1 MKIDDLRVFVR
12 VADAGS
18 LSLAAAQLGL
28 AQPNVS
34 RVIRGLERKL
44 DAPLFNRTGRGV
56 SLTIR
61 GERFLKFALSTLEE
75 LQKTESDMRLLVGAA
90 PKNLT
95 IVIPRH
101 TGRVLIPAIFRGF
114 SAHLPNI
121 HLDIVEMQSKDGS
134 AALIE
139 KSCDI
144 AVFYDTTHSAFPD
157 QHVLFR
163 ESLYLTGHEK
173 YLSQFPDPITLGECA
188 ALPLLIFSNPPY
200 AQMVEGAFEKAD
212 AKPTKIQYLENM
224 VAMKA
229 FAMEGQGVAI
239 MAFSN
244 IVSEFENKEIRA
256 HRIVDPPIERNIMG
270 AIGLHL
276 DRSFANTALSLLK
289 TSLAEIAP
297 VARWRSSES
306 FRSDK

>member
-12 VADAGS
+12 VAEAGS

-44 DAPLFNRTGRGV
+44 DVPLFNRTGRGV
-56 SLTIR
+56 SLTER
-61 GERFLKFALSTLEE
+61 GERFLKFAQNTLEE

-90 PKNLT
+90 PKRLT

-101 TGRVLIPAIFRGF
+101 TGRVLMPAIFRGF
-114 SAHLPNI
+114 SAQLPSV
-121 HLDIVEMQSKDGS
+121 HLDIIEMQSKDGS

-163 ESLYLTGHEK
+163 ESLYLAGHEK
-173 YLSQFPDPITLGECA
+173 HLGRLPDPITLGECA
-188 ALPLLIFSNPPY
+188 TLPLLVFSNPPY
-200 AQMVEGAFEKAD
+200 AQMVEGAFEKAG
-212 AKPTKIQYLENM
+212 AKPKKIKYLDNM

-244 IVSEFENKEIRA
+244 IVSEFENKEISA
-256 HRIVDPPIERNIMG
+256 HKIVDPPIERNIMG

-276 DRSFANTALSLLK
+276 DRSFASTALALLR
-289 TSLAEIAP
+289 TSLGEIAAL
-297 VARWRSSES
+297 ARWQSS
-306 FRSDK
+306 